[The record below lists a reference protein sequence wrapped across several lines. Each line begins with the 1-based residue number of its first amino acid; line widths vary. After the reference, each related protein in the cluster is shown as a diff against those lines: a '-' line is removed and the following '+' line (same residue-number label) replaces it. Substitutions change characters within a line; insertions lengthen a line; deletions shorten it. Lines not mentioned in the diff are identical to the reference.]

1 MPIYTFKTESGKTR
15 EMFYSMDDAP
25 RIGATIE
32 VGGIPL
38 TRQVDRV
45 NVDCRQ
51 EVRFTS
57 SGLPRNHPD
66 APACDAQGKPVFASK
81 KQVDEFVAKQDG
93 TWLWD

>member
-1 MPIYTFKTESGKTR
+1 MPIYTFKSESGNTE
-15 EMFYSMDDAP
+15 EMFFSMDEAP
-25 RIGATIE
+25 SIGTTIDF
-32 VGGIPL
+32 GGMKL

-45 NVDCRQ
+45 GVDCRK

-57 SGLPRNHPD
+57 NQLPRNHPD
-66 APACDAQGKPVFASK
+66 APSCDAQGKPVFASK

>member
-1 MPIYTFKTESGKTR
+1 MPVYTFKSEGGKRTELFFNMS
-15 EMFYSMDDAP
+15 DAP
-25 RIGATIE
+25 TIGSTIE
-32 VGGIPL
+32 VGGVKL

-45 NVDCRQ
+45 QVDCRQ
-51 EVRFTS
+51 EVRFAANQ
-57 SGLPRNHPD
+57 LPRNHPD